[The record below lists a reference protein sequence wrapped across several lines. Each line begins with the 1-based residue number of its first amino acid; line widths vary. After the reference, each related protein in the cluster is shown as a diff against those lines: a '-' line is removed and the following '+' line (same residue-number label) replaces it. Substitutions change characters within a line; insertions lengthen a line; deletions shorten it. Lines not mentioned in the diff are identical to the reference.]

1 MVVSCYPQKPGCNAY
16 GILWRSRALGHH
28 DDAFPIRA
36 SFRKWEMPAVGIA
49 VVELPGSRAKPSWE
63 FLTELLKM
71 AIYNHL

>member
-28 DDAFPIRA
+28 DDAFPTRA

-49 VVELPGSRAKPSWE
+49 VVELPAGQK
-63 FLTELLKM
+63 LLG
-71 AIYNHL
+71 ICYITIENGHL